1 MNTTD
6 THAPPSAADAGS
18 AIADDF
24 RGDNTHLKSCI
35 NALINLSDDGA
46 LIPHGI
52 GGHARSLLAACYH
65 RLPGQDVHEALREA
79 ATALNQAADLAALTE
94 TTDSQHSLAS
104 RLVVRLEK
112 ASSNITRFLDEP
124 NDADQATASE

>member
-1 MNTTD
+1 MKDNNP
-6 THAPPSAADAGS
+6 APKAAATGS
-18 AIADDF
+18 AISDEF

-52 GGHARSLLAACYH
+52 GGHARELLAACYH
-65 RLPGQDVHEALREA
+65 RLPGKDVHEALREA
-79 ATALNQAADLAALTE
+79 DAALNQAADLAALTE

-104 RLVVRLEK
+104 RLMMPLEK
-112 ASSNITRFLDEP
+112 ASSNIRRFLDDLNAEVCQP
-124 NDADQATASE
+124 